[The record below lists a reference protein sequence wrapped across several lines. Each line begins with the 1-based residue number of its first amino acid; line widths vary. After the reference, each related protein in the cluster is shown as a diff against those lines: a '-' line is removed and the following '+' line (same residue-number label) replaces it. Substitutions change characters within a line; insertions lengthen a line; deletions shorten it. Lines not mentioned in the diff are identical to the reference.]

1 MSKKEKKEAQE
12 FSDIDYDAL
21 FDEIERLMLIFK
33 YMRMAKKSKCNCE
46 VCKELRKEFQT
57 FLQMYQFSVKK

>member
-1 MSKKEKKEAQE
+1 MSKKEKKEALE
-12 FSDIDYDAL
+12 APELDYDAL
-21 FDEIERLMLIFK
+21 LDEVERLMLIFK

-46 VCKELRKEFQT
+46 VCKELRKEFET

>member
-1 MSKKEKKEAQE
+1 MAKEKKKETQE
-12 FSDIDYDAL
+12 ITELDYDAL

-46 VCKELRKEFQT
+46 VCKELRKEFET